1 MSEVA
6 LKVIVAGIEYPLRLK
21 EEDVTNA
28 QNAAKLI
35 NEKVSEF
42 ERNYTVKEKRDVLA
56 MVMLQIVS
64 QQLQEDKNK
73 SEEIS
78 KLQGLLDELN
88 RMVKD
93 HQVKVNQ

>member
-1 MSEVA
+1 MSNPNNGSGGSVVG
-6 LKVIVAGIEYPLRLK
+6 KVLAGAAVVGASIV
-21 EEDVTNA
+21 
-28 QNAAKLI
+28 AAKLI

>member
-6 LKVIVAGIEYPLRLK
+6 LKVVVAGIEYPLRLK
-21 EEDVTNA
+21 EEDVLNA

-42 ERNYTVKEKRDVLA
+42 ERTYTVKEKRDVLA

-64 QQLQEDKNK
+64 QHLQEDKNK

>member
-6 LKVIVAGIEYPLRLK
+6 LKVVVAGIEYPLRLK
-21 EEDVTNA
+21 EEDVLNA

-42 ERNYTVKEKRDVLA
+42 ERTYTVKEKRDVLA